1 MPGAHSLVRRCDRRA
16 NNSRNWHH
24 QISKCD
30 SQGLR
35 PGSSLLART
44 HAEGNLHREIARTN
58 GHLHWALFL
67 HYRARKSKFT
77 NREQLRHRPRR
88 ARYPDHNPHYPR
100 LKTHSGSVEERN
112 RREIEL
118 AAIFRYQSLR
128 YVRPNASSVGSS
140 IAAVV

>member
-1 MPGAHSLVRRCDRRA
+1 MEHKGRQTFNRTGRTAPRCPARTVWYGDVIVALIIPGIGATKSQSA
-16 NNSRNWHH
+16 
-24 QISKCD
+24 D

-44 HAEGNLHREIARTN
+44 HAEGNLHREIARPN
-58 GHLHWALFL
+58 RHLHWALFL

-77 NREQLRHRPRR
+77 NWEQLRHRPRR

-118 AAIFRYQSLR
+118 AAIFSL
-128 YVRPNASSVGSS
+128 SKL
-140 IAAVV
+140 